1 MKILLFVLED
11 DERQIAA
18 IRHVVKMEFPQADL
32 RMAKDGQAAI
42 DVLMGERILPDLAIL
57 DINTPRMNG
66 LEVLE
71 KLRSVSQFKYL
82 PIIMF
87 TTSDSEVDRACAMEL
102 GANGYVI
109 KPPIRL
115 MGSELRKIVDKYS
128 SQIGQKPRLGD
139 EWQELEGSHKS
150 EAPIPG
156 LTPWDDI
163 ESLLEGL

>member
-42 DVLMGERILPDLAIL
+42 DVLMGERVLPDLAIL

-82 PIIMF
+82 
-87 TTSDSEVDRACAMEL
+87 
-102 GANGYVI
+102 
-109 KPPIRL
+109 
-115 MGSELRKIVDKYS
+115 
-128 SQIGQKPRLGD
+128 
-139 EWQELEGSHKS
+139 
-150 EAPIPG
+150 
-156 LTPWDDI
+156 
-163 ESLLEGL
+163 SLIHI